1 MLKHPRLA
9 FDDTSRRCKGNERER
24 PVIYTNFLL
33 RCLVDSIAV
42 CARDS
47 PAITSITVDGIPLTL
62 KYLNILCSGLRSNEK
77 LTSLSL
83 TRCHIGDVGC
93 DLLLG
98 SLRNNP
104 KLCVLNLSS
113 CWLSDRSA
121 MNLSLFLKR
130 RKADLLQNVWEQSS
144 VQSRDENSDKKVQG
158 LQTLILNQNPKLGD
172 TGLKQLIYALKS
184 DVWLRSLSLR
194 HCGISK
200 HGAEMMIRLLQS
212 NTRITRLD
220 LTENRIPI
228 NTLQMIL
235 RILKRRRE
243 VVESMKTRLCMDL
256 RRGMLNKNGIHGF
269 PQKHGKSLQNKTERL
284 KKYSARRHR
293 WKKIQRFDK
302 GMRQSK
308 EIEVSKEDQS
318 RMKKLGNLESQLS
331 SLVESNFKLKEE
343 LSSNKA
349 LLDAEARQRSRME
362 DELQK
367 VSLRL
372 NDLKSKVVMLNCV
385 SSTACNESHLLK
397 GLRYIFEKLESSFS
411 IAAQKDEEAVLNNA
425 EPLWSSP
432 LAHQMEDN
440 FVNCLQRSN
449 VALFSAE
456 NIAICRISPR
466 TMGLDQFQFQP
477 PLQRIE
483 WEPFISAGQNR
494 VTSTP
499 PSRNK
504 HSERQVEMLSKHDPM
519 AKPINV
525 GWSNIV
531 FVDSRFSPVS
541 AHSRPLLYPRNQP
554 KRHSGPGI
562 MCNGGSPDDKNPYV
576 GLCGSVSCTN

>member
-1 MLKHPRLA
+1 MKWEIQTGKLEECGTRGERKWGLEKGTEGHERTIRINISQIIKILKKKRKKERCRNPRLA

-42 CARDS
+42 CARDC
-47 PAITSITVDGIPLTL
+47 PTITSITIDGIPLTL
-62 KYLNILCSGLRSNEK
+62 KYLNILCAGLKSNEK
-77 LTSLSL
+77 LINLSL

-93 DLLLG
+93 DLLLE
-98 SLRNNP
+98 SLMNNP

-113 CWLSDRSA
+113 CRLSDRSA
-121 MNLSLFLKR
+121 TSLSLFLKR

-172 TGLKQLIYALKS
+172 AGLKQLIYALKS
-184 DVWLRSLSLR
+184 DVWLRYLSLR
-194 HCGISK
+194 HCGINK

-212 NTRITRLD
+212 NTRITKLD

-235 RILKRRRE
+235 RTLKRRRE
-243 VVESMKTRLCMDL
+243 IVESMMLKKRFCTDL
-256 RRGMLNKNGIHGF
+256 RRNVLNKNATHGF
-269 PQKHGKSLQNKTERL
+269 LQKHRKNLQNKTDML

-293 WKKIQRFDK
+293 WRKIQRFDRRA
-302 GMRQSK
+302 RQSK
-308 EIEVSKEDQS
+308 EIEVSRDDQS
-318 RMKKLGNLESQLS
+318 RRKKLGNLESQLL
-331 SLVESNFKLKEE
+331 SLVESNFKLKEQ

-372 NDLKSKVVMLNCV
+372 NDLKGKVVMLDCV
-385 SSTACNESHLLK
+385 SSTACNESHVLK
-397 GLRYIFEKLESSFS
+397 GLKYIFEKLASFS
-411 IAAQKDEEAVLNNA
+411 IAAPKNEEAVLSA

-432 LAHQMEDN
+432 LAHQTEDN

-449 VALFSAE
+449 VALFSVE
-456 NIAICRISPR
+456 NI
-466 TMGLDQFQFQP
+466 TM
-477 PLQRIE
+477 
-483 WEPFISAGQNR
+483 
-494 VTSTP
+494 
-499 PSRNK
+499 
-504 HSERQVEMLSKHDPM
+504 
-519 AKPINV
+519 
-525 GWSNIV
+525 
-531 FVDSRFSPVS
+531 
-541 AHSRPLLYPRNQP
+541 
-554 KRHSGPGI
+554 
-562 MCNGGSPDDKNPYV
+562 
-576 GLCGSVSCTN
+576 

>member
-1 MLKHPRLA
+1 MEPEEKQKWGLEKGTEGLA

-62 KYLNILCSGLRSNEK
+62 KYLNILCSGLKSNEK
-77 LTSLSL
+77 LISLSL

-93 DLLLG
+93 GLLLD

-113 CWLSDRSA
+113 CRLSDRSA
-121 MNLSLFLKR
+121 TSLSLFLKR

-144 VQSRDENSDKKVQG
+144 VQSRNENSDKKVQG

-172 TGLKQLIYALKS
+172 AGLKQLIYALKS

-235 RILKRRRE
+235 RTLKRRRE
-243 VVESMKTRLCMDL
+243 IVESVTLKKRFCMDL
-256 RRGMLNKNGIHGF
+256 RRNMLNKNGTHGF
-269 PQKHGKSLQNKTERL
+269 LQKHWKNLQYKTDIL
-284 KKYSARRHR
+284 KKYSAQRHR
-293 WKKIQRFDK
+293 WKKMQRFDRR
-302 GMRQSK
+302 MRQSK
-308 EIEVSKEDQS
+308 EIEVSRDDQN
-318 RMKKLGNLESQLS
+318 RRKKLGNLESQLL

-349 LLDAEARQRSRME
+349 LLDAEARQRTRME

-372 NDLKSKVVMLNCV
+372 NDLKSKVVMLDCV

-397 GLRYIFEKLESSFS
+397 GLKYIFEKLESFS
-411 IAAQKDEEAVLNNA
+411 SAAQKEEEAVLNSA

-432 LAHQMEDN
+432 SAHQAEDN
-440 FVNCLQRSN
+440 FVNCLQRRSN
-449 VALFSAE
+449 VALFSVE
-456 NIAICRISPR
+456 NI
-466 TMGLDQFQFQP
+466 TM
-477 PLQRIE
+477 
-483 WEPFISAGQNR
+483 
-494 VTSTP
+494 
-499 PSRNK
+499 
-504 HSERQVEMLSKHDPM
+504 
-519 AKPINV
+519 
-525 GWSNIV
+525 
-531 FVDSRFSPVS
+531 
-541 AHSRPLLYPRNQP
+541 
-554 KRHSGPGI
+554 
-562 MCNGGSPDDKNPYV
+562 
-576 GLCGSVSCTN
+576 